1 MNRRISFLF
10 SLLLVIA
17 LFGCTE
23 KPASPDFTNPL
34 DSENG
39 IDPFDVQAGLGS
51 NQILIGWTDPDIET
65 IVSYDILHS
74 LVEEGPF
81 SIAGSVDA
89 PATSF
94 FHEEYSPNTTNW
106 YKVRGVDAAGGTS
119 SISLPVAAGIL
130 MPPMVIYEASAA
142 SRTLSLDV
150 SVAIGDEIEIANNEL
165 FENSDLHAIDNDS
178 IYIWDLG
185 EASENGEIKYLF
197 VRAFTTGSPGVTF
210 VDSIS
215 VDFSPSISLAN
226 NTALQTTAQTLQ
238 ISDYSILEMRFA
250 ESRELLEDALYIGA
264 ADTFNYDFSDA
275 LLDTQVVFGEFTSD
289 FGFSYIDSMIA
300 IPDSLNV
307 IDFVI
312 ENGDEATSQTT
323 LDIIIDLGATHM
335 RFAEDLASFGD
346 WEIYQETATLD
357 LTNPADGDTLEIWG
371 QFKNDWVVTNP
382 VAKTIIWIEP

>member
-10 SLLLVIA
+10 SLLLVIV

-34 DSENG
+34 DTENG

-51 NQILIGWTDPDIET
+51 NQVLIGWTDPEVES

-74 LVEEGPF
+74 LNEEGSF

-89 PATSF
+89 PGTSF
-94 FHEEYSPNTTNW
+94 FHEEYSPNNANW
-106 YKVRGVDAAGGTS
+106 YKVRGVDAEGRTS
-119 SISLPVAAGIL
+119 AISLTVAAGIIT
-130 MPPMVIYEASAA
+130 PPMVIFEAS
-142 SRTLSLDV
+142 SPTRTCSLDV
-150 SVAIGDEIEIANNEL
+150 SVAVGDEIEIADNEL
-165 FENSDLHAIDNDS
+165 FENSDLHTIDGDS
-178 IYIWDLG
+178 IYSWDLG
-185 EASENGEIKYLF
+185 DASENGEIRYLF
-197 VRAFTTGSPGVTF
+197 VRAFTSGNAGETF
-210 VDSIS
+210 VDSVS

-226 NTALQTTAQTLQ
+226 NTALQTAAQTLQ
-238 ISDYSILEMRFA
+238 ISEPSILEMRFA
-250 ESRELLEDALYIGA
+250 ESRELLEDAPYLA
-264 ADTFNYDFSDA
+264 AENTFNYEFSDA

-300 IPDSLNV
+300 IPDNLNV

-312 ENGDEATSQTT
+312 ENGDEATSHTT

-335 RFAEDLASFGD
+335 RFAENLASFGD
-346 WEIYQETATLD
+346 WEVYQEAATLD
-357 LTNPADGDTLEIWG
+357 LAMPVEVDTLKIWG

-382 VAKTIIWIEP
+382 VYKTILWIEP

>member
-17 LFGCTE
+17 LFGCSE
-23 KPASPDFTNPL
+23 KPLSPEFTNPL

-51 NQILIGWTDPDIET
+51 NQILIGWTAPAIEA

-89 PATSF
+89 PGTSF

-106 YKVRGVDAAGGTS
+106 YKVRGVDAEGGTS

-130 MPPMVIYEASAA
+130 TPPMVVFNSSPASK
-142 SRTLSLDV
+142 TLSLDV
-150 SVAIGDEIEIANNEL
+150 SVAIGDEVEIADNEN
-165 FENSDLHAIDNDS
+165 FENSDLHVINGDS
-178 IYIWDLG
+178 IYFWDLG

-197 VRAFTTGSPGVTF
+197 VRAFTTGSPGETF
-210 VDSIS
+210 VDSVA
-215 VDFSPSISLAN
+215 VDFSPEVSLEN
-226 NTALQTTAQTLQ
+226 NTALLTTAQTLQ
-238 ISDYSILEMRFA
+238 ISDSSILEMRFA
-250 ESRELLEDALYIGA
+250 ESRELLEDALYVA
-264 ADTFNYDFSDA
+264 ATDTFDYEFSTA
-275 LLDTQVVFGEFTSD
+275 LLDTQVVFGEFTCD
-289 FGFSYIDSMIA
+289 FGFSYIDSIIA
-300 IPDSLNV
+300 IPDSLNA
-307 IDFVI
+307 IDFVV

-323 LDIIIDLGATHM
+323 LDIVLDLGATHM

-346 WEIYQETATLD
+346 WEIYQETTTLD
-357 LTNPADGDTLEIWG
+357 LTSPANNDTLEIWG
-371 QFKNDWVVTNP
+371 QFKSDWVVTNP

>member
-10 SLLLVIA
+10 SLLLVIV

-23 KPASPDFTNPL
+23 KPVSPDFTNPL

-51 NQILIGWTDPDIET
+51 NQILIGWTAPDINT
-65 IVSYDILHS
+65 IVSYDILYS
-74 LVEEGPF
+74 LNEEGPF
-81 SIAGSVDA
+81 SIAGSVNA
-89 PATSF
+89 PGTSF
-94 FHEEYSPNTTNW
+94 FHEEYSPNMTNW

-130 MPPMVIYEASAA
+130 MPPMVIYEESSP

-150 SVAIGDEIEIANNEL
+150 SVAIGDEIEIADNDL
-165 FENSDLHAIDNDS
+165 FENSDLHVINNDS

-185 EASENGEIKYLF
+185 EASENGEIKYLY

-210 VDSIS
+210 IDSVS

-226 NTALQTTAQTLQ
+226 NTTLLTTAQTLQ
-238 ISDYSILEMRFA
+238 ISDSSILEMRFA
-250 ESRELLEDALYIGA
+250 ESRELLEGALYIGVE
-264 ADTFNYDFSDA
+264 DTFNYDFSDA
-275 LLDTQVVFGEFTSD
+275 LLDTQVVFGEFTCD
-289 FGFSYIDSMIA
+289 FGFSYIDSLIA

-323 LDIIIDLGATHM
+323 LDIILDLGATHM

-346 WEIYQETATLD
+346 WEIYLESTQLE
-357 LTNPADGDTLEIWG
+357 LTSPAHNDTLEIWG

-382 VAKTIIWIEP
+382 VAKSIIWLDP